1 MHKLEAIQKSYFQ
14 KKVYSYWI
22 GLKADFLEIT
32 PTIIGE
38 KIRLLRK
45 SKGLTQTELAEL
57 VLKDRQ
63 YLYKI
68 EKGLVTPNI
77 STITILAK
85 ATGIFVITLRQ
96 VGE

>member
-1 MHKLEAIQKSYFQ
+1 MVVESLTENQIKRIKKS
-14 KKVYSYWI
+14 
-22 GLKADFLEIT
+22 T
-32 PTIIGE
+32 PILVGE
-38 KIRLLRK
+38 RIRFLRK
-45 SKGLTQTELAEL
+45 KFGLTQTELSEL

-85 ATGIFVITLRQ
+85 AMEISLKDFFDV
-96 VGE
+96 EN

>member
-1 MHKLEAIQKSYFQ
+1 MVVKPLSEDEIEKI
-14 KKVYSYWI
+14 K
-22 GLKADFLEIT
+22 EIT
-32 PTIIGE
+32 PNIIGE
-38 KIRLLRK
+38 KVRFLRK

-77 STITILAK
+77 STIAILAK
-85 ATGIFVITLRQ
+85 AMKIPVKKIFEDLD
-96 VGE
+96 